1 MAIFASLAMTP
12 VGAQQ
17 RAIEPR
23 MQLHAVNDWAHP
35 TGFTEFYPVAL
46 GSDRGPN
53 QVIIQRNSARGS
65 LSIT

>member
-1 MAIFASLAMTP
+1 MQRAMMKSISFALSTMAIFASLAMTL

-35 TGFTEFYPVAL
+35 TGFYRILPGGTWL
-46 GSDRGPN
+46 
-53 QVIIQRNSARGS
+53 
-65 LSIT
+65 